1 MVILSNV
8 PSGHTYVLK
17 ETDTADD
24 NYLVSDKEYTVNV
37 SWGNANVANPDGKI
51 TADNENGY
59 IFDGDLF
66 LNKLDPQSKD
76 LKVTKTW
83 LPSSQGANVTSIALV
98 VKGTITLNDG
108 TTDVVYENTHT
119 ITGDLKATEWT
130 ATIKD
135 LPTVDQETGKPI
147 SYTVS
152 EVPSTSYKLTSG
164 GTVTPDGNNL
174 AVTLTN
180 QITDTKELTIIKDW
194 GGLDERYRTEVTVGL
209 FANHTLKQEIKLN
222 SSNGWSQKV
231 TVDTYSGDEP
241 ITYTIAEKD
250 GSKWVT
256 SGTIV
261 LDGTTF
267 TVATDQNSYTITNTP
282 VQQYTESLSGQKTW
296 VDGDD
301 ENSTRPDSITVNL
314 MVGTVK
320 VASKTVTSAN
330 GWGYSWTGLPKF
342 AVEDARDTT
351 GVLAALKAA
360 GYSMDKSVLTYTVQE
375 EAVSGYTPTQ
385 DGNNFTNTISDI
397 NECEYVE
404 VTKVW
409 EDDSNSSDTRPDE
422 IVLILSGN
430 GQSYEIPFA
439 KNEFYE
445 TDSVT
450 KQTLEPVPKYNT
462 TTGKEIIYTVSEKG
476 VDSSK
481 MKLDGKDVVYSV
493 EYDQNTLT
501 VTNSLDNSSDT
512 VKVRVEKVWMDGAN
526 GDKTR
531 PASIDVTVAGETVTL
546 DGTPDQNGEIAAWV
560 AEFTLPRFDDSG
572 KAISYTVSDVSE
584 SGDLTAYQTGEV
596 AATSVDGYDF
606 AFTLTNKLVQKYF
619 AIDVSKT
626 WNTSTG
632 ITWTGFAAQA
642 NKPASVSVTI
652 SGDGKTYPLT
662 LNEENGWAAS
672 QNSLPKYDSQGAA
685 IAYTVSE
692 VTVNGY
698 NVSGGTLT
706 PVLDANQNPTG
717 DYTVAFANAFNQQF
731 TKVSGQKIWNDG
743 NSTANRP
750 ASITVGLYANDTL
763 VATKPVSPNAEGKWL
778 YSFENL
784 PVYSNWTE
792 VGNTTIT
799 YTVKEMDGDTPVVND
814 GSITYGDYTYKVNYT
829 GSDITNTRTSDG
841 GSASVQYSV
850 NKVWIGP
857 ATADVAFGLYQNGS
871 LIETISGENMV
882 AVMSNETVWSGLFSE
897 QPKYDANGNAYT
909 YEVKELGDNNT
920 AVSAGTGDQDIT
932 IGGTNYTANGQKLG
946 SSYVFTNTV
955 EQEYISISG
964 EKLWVNAEGKTPD
977 SIYVDLYTE
986 NGAPVLIPGVTNP
999 IKVTPDSNGK
1009 WSYTFENLPKYAL
1022 ANEGDGHEIRYEV
1035 KEWGVDATGTVKHGD
1050 HYFTVSG
1057 GKAEDNYNITNTYK
1071 DSDKYSY
1078 YVVVNYVTHYSDGSA
1093 DKVEGEFIYQQSTP
1107 IAGGSTATITP
1118 PATLD
1123 YDDNTFTFDA
1133 DNSGNVISLE
1143 IKTPGTYK
1151 LVMWYERTEE
1161 VKPDPDP
1168 DSDPDPSG
1176 DNYYYRIDY
1185 VYTGYDADGNEI
1197 YSDEVTG
1204 SVKTKGSNTHSFTA
1218 NDTVRH
1224 DGYDFYLVGDSE
1236 YSANL
1241 DGTTRSDP
1249 YVFTVY
1255 YEFTNL
1261 DDEETPTTDKP
1272 DTDPTD
1278 PSDPGDVT
1286 DLGDEDVPLSELP
1299 DEDVPKADV
1308 PATGDN
1314 LMVWVMAA
1322 AVSGIG
1328 LVWLTLTGK
1337 KRKEDE
1343 AI

>member
-1 MVILSNV
+1 MAHKRLSRKPMSLKERGRRGLSLFLAMVMTLSLVQIGAFAGSGSHNSNEQIKQTNSGEFLYATFDDETGLQTGTEVTTPTKTTSDGVTLTKRIAGVPNEENTFDITLEVTTSETLEEFTEVGGANVVLVFDVSTSMDDTTDGKSPEQRGWSLSDTRWTALKEAASAFIDSLLPAGNTKNQVSIVIYGGSNPVYPFGSYYSGPNWAVLCDWTTSGIYAKSTYESYAVVCEDYAGYRYTGQGDQHSLRYDYLNDPSTNCGATNCQAGFRGAISQWNDLLISDPTSYADNGKYTIFMSDGAANRSYSNHNGISSDSVVSRTQAEATNLKSVHSGMTLYTIGFGTENLSDYPDYERTTARKVLWDKDTAKNNNLYEYGYYNPAVDQYFSASNSSELKIQFENIVKRIEVATEAWRVTDPISGVMIPDSVTCSEFGTAYLGYDQKTSTINWNLLKDNTFTHRTESTSNGKITYYTYSITYRVKLDSLACSVGSDYLTNGATKLVYALHNSEGELDTEVREAYFNVPQVHALFGSLSFEKAAFEDHDKNINATFTLTHASDCSCGVQSSRSISSSYGTGMVILSNV

-750 ASITVGLYANDTL
+750 ASITVGLY
-763 VATKPVSPNAEGKWL
+763 PR
-778 YSFENL
+778 
-784 PVYSNWTE
+784 
-792 VGNTTIT
+792 GNQ
-799 YTVKEMDGDTPVVND
+799 
-814 GSITYGDYTYKVNYT
+814 
-829 GSDITNTRTSDG
+829 TRFP
-841 GSASVQYSV
+841 QC
-850 NKVWIGP
+850 
-857 ATADVAFGLYQNGS
+857 
-871 LIETISGENMV
+871 
-882 AVMSNETVWSGLFSE
+882 
-897 QPKYDANGNAYT
+897 
-909 YEVKELGDNNT
+909 
-920 AVSAGTGDQDIT
+920 
-932 IGGTNYTANGQKLG
+932 
-946 SSYVFTNTV
+946 
-955 EQEYISISG
+955 
-964 EKLWVNAEGKTPD
+964 
-977 SIYVDLYTE
+977 
-986 NGAPVLIPGVTNP
+986 
-999 IKVTPDSNGK
+999 
-1009 WSYTFENLPKYAL
+1009 
-1022 ANEGDGHEIRYEV
+1022 
-1035 KEWGVDATGTVKHGD
+1035 
-1050 HYFTVSG
+1050 
-1057 GKAEDNYNITNTYK
+1057 
-1071 DSDKYSY
+1071 
-1078 YVVVNYVTHYSDGSA
+1078 
-1093 DKVEGEFIYQQSTP
+1093 
-1107 IAGGSTATITP
+1107 
-1118 PATLD
+1118 
-1123 YDDNTFTFDA
+1123 
-1133 DNSGNVISLE
+1133 
-1143 IKTPGTYK
+1143 
-1151 LVMWYERTEE
+1151 
-1161 VKPDPDP
+1161 
-1168 DSDPDPSG
+1168 
-1176 DNYYYRIDY
+1176 
-1185 VYTGYDADGNEI
+1185 
-1197 YSDEVTG
+1197 
-1204 SVKTKGSNTHSFTA
+1204 
-1218 NDTVRH
+1218 
-1224 DGYDFYLVGDSE
+1224 
-1236 YSANL
+1236 
-1241 DGTTRSDP
+1241 
-1249 YVFTVY
+1249 
-1255 YEFTNL
+1255 
-1261 DDEETPTTDKP
+1261 
-1272 DTDPTD
+1272 
-1278 PSDPGDVT
+1278 
-1286 DLGDEDVPLSELP
+1286 
-1299 DEDVPKADV
+1299 
-1308 PATGDN
+1308 
-1314 LMVWVMAA
+1314 
-1322 AVSGIG
+1322 
-1328 LVWLTLTGK
+1328 
-1337 KRKEDE
+1337 
-1343 AI
+1343 